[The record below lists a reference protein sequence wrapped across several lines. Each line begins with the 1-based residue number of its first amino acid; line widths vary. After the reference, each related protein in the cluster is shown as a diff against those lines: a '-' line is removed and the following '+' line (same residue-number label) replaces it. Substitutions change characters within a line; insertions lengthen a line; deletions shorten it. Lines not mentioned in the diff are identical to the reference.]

1 MDAPGVGSPLTSASE
16 AKLEDAE
23 EALALAKAEAPM
35 ALLALQLLE
44 VMVSIVLYLYVFVG
58 YVKICEDIQNK

>member
-1 MDAPGVGSPLTSASE
+1 MFQAPSRLLPGHPLGSCRMDAPGVGSPLTSASE

-35 ALLALQLLE
+35 ALLALQSLE
-44 VMVSIVLYLYVFVG
+44 VMVSIVL
-58 YVKICEDIQNK
+58 